1 MYLFIFC
8 KLILGCIN
16 KSTPCIKI
24 RENSIYTPTLKYHLP
39 PNFVLLIM
47 CYNVFRLVSQ
57 FFWNIWSKMK
67 ELPKNVKLDF
77 NLRVSSKFYSNIK
90 HLVFINRIAGIFPI
104 SVSKNGDYYCLK
116 WSWLRVILGNVFVLI
131 FGDYSIQHFLSS
143 LVIVWVSAIL
153 TLVGLILSYHVE
165 VVYNVR
171 LKGLSA
177 LLSTMAEILTLSF
190 TWLIGQVSTS
200 ILFKEFWK
208 YLLLLNKVIYNFP
221 HLSQFTIYSTFSLM
235 K

>member
-1 MYLFIFC
+1 MYLPIFIFR

-24 RENSIYTPTLKYHLP
+24 RENSIYTATLKYHLP

-47 CYNVFRLVSQ
+47 RYNVFRLVSK

-67 ELPKNVKLDF
+67 EVPKNVKLDF

-104 SVSKNGDYYCLK
+104 SVSKNGDCYCLK

-131 FGDYSIQHFLSS
+131 FGDYSKHFLSN

-153 TLVGLILSYHVE
+153 TLVGLTLSYHVE

-208 YLLLLNKVIYNFP
+208 YLLLLNKVIYKFS
-221 HLSQFTIYSTFSLM
+221 HLSQFTIY
-235 K
+235 